1 MSPGKANVSTRKRN
15 PAVEPVRGTEMIHRP
30 RYLPLQIHTSTPPTS
45 ARVHELL
52 RDADAAPADAL
63 AADALAADALAAD
76 ALAGDTFGEPID
88 RADAERTRVANLSVL
103 QVAHEMLARIIQMLR

>member
-63 AADALAADALAAD
+63 AADALAADALA
-76 ALAGDTFGEPID
+76 GDTFGEPID